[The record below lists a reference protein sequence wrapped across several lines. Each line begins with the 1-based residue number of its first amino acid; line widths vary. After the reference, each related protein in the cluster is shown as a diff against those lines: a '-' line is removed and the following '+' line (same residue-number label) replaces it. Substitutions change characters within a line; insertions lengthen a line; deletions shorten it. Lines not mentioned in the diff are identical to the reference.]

1 MTINN
6 RAVCRGVL
14 LLSASFF
21 CACAAPEPAGRLP
34 DKPSGPSAAI
44 AFEKRTFKLVKTP
57 DPDLEAA
64 LEGILTASY
73 DTAVKNH
80 AGDKPMEIGFTYS
93 LAPKGAVYPF
103 SEIEVS
109 CIMQERYA
117 GRSGPQI
124 CGDFFEELGIRIKSA
139 VGGK

>member
-6 RAVCRGVL
+6 RAVYRAAL